1 MVKLWGVR
9 RTKVLIGAI
18 IIDVIVVNLLAGTF
32 NLSNVRT
39 ELSGIVIVGNILV
52 SLWAD
57 WVYHGNIRS

>member
-18 IIDVIVVNLLAGTF
+18 IIDVIVVNLLASSF
-32 NLSNVRT
+32 NLSHVRT
-39 ELSGIVIVGNILV
+39 ELSSVVIIANVLV
-52 SLWAD
+52 ALWAD